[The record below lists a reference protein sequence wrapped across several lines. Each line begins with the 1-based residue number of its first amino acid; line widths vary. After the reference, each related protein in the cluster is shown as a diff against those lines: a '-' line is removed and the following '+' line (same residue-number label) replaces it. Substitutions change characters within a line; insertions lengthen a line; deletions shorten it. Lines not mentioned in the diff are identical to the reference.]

1 MIWISSNRY
10 ASCWVQGGFF
20 RTEFHCGRFSAISV
34 PVLQSAH
41 PPLHPKC
48 LLQVLTCC
56 FLEKK
61 AKKRQNKIQVSTCL
75 KSHVLQSL
83 VIQSKNRTE
92 PCDKKVTIPTCES
105 GGWII
110 TWGKGWACCSFVL
123 NHSCSSMGA
132 PLPRLESS
140 QGVSD
145 DPKSR
150 WIIPPVNPYLG

>member
-1 MIWISSNRY
+1 MNQFKQICKLLGPGWFFQDWIPLWQIFSHLCSCTSECSPTTTPQVPASS
-10 ASCWVQGGFF
+10 ADML
-20 RTEFHCGRFSAISV
+20 ISW
-34 PVLQSAH
+34 
-41 PPLHPKC
+41 
-48 LLQVLTCC
+48 
-56 FLEKK
+56 KK
-61 AKKRQNKIQVSTCL
+61 KTKKLQNKIQVSTCL

-83 VIQSKNRTE
+83 VIQSKSRTE

-123 NHSCSSMGA
+123 NHSSSSMGA